1 MNTSRNLLWILTAG
15 LVFWLIGLG
24 AVLSVSSVLHAMGDA
39 SGAVVVRYIALGVG
53 VLAILDLVMLVILL
67 ALWHLARPDG
77 EA

>member
-1 MNTSRNLLWILTAG
+1 M
-15 LVFWLIGLG
+15 IGLG